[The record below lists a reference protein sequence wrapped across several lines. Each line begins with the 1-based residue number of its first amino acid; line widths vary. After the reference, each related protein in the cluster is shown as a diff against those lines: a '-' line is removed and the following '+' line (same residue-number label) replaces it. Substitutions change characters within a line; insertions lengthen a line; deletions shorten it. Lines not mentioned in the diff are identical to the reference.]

1 MCWMPLP
8 VPCRRALSPP
18 ALIQSAAR
26 VGKNTPSFI
35 CLVFQK
41 TAHVRTSHFRVLPE
55 LAECSLH
62 SSSLVP
68 PRSLNSAQGLAPK
81 NVDTESRL
89 LVGFFR
95 FETSPLD
102 RAWAKSLGHQMTP
115 ASHPRVSAA
124 VEKHSAQLP
133 SGCLLLQCLRGSGET
148 PPAYLGEFSELKV
161 TSPV

>member
-1 MCWMPLP
+1 MDAFARPLQAGSQSSCP
-8 VPCRRALSPP
+8 YSECCQSWKKHSLIHLPRFPKNGARENISLQSASRVGRVLSP
-18 ALIQSAAR
+18 LI
-26 VGKNTPSFI
+26 
-35 CLVFQK
+35 L
-41 TAHVRTSHFRVLPE
+41 
-55 LAECSLH
+55 
-62 SSSLVP
+62 SSS
-68 PRSLNSAQGLAPK
+68 PRSLNIAQGLAPK
-81 NVDTESRL
+81 NVDTESSL

-102 RAWAKSLGHQMTP
+102 RAWTKSLGHQMTP

-161 TSPV
+161 TTPV